1 MGRSATGLSFLLTI
15 LFRRVRGD
23 CMFKKLILVQC
34 ILLFFQILLY
44 FGCEFFQSRIHDV
57 KRPVDDKI
65 PFLPWTALPYCFWF
79 PLIAFYPLAVFQ
91 TDPYAYCGYLITM
104 VIEIVLS
111 VVCYLIY
118 PTSFRRPVPPD
129 DFWGNFMNF
138 IYHGSYRGLNCAPS
152 LHCSSCYLVI
162 CVSLT
167 CAGMNLW
174 LRVFTILI
182 AVMIVLSTLTTKQH
196 TLIDVLTAVP
206 LFLVSRILGILL
218 AARCITPILIFI
230 GK

>member
-1 MGRSATGLSFLLTI
+1 MFSKLL
-15 LFRRVRGD
+15 
-23 CMFKKLILVQC
+23 LVQG
-34 ILLFFQILLY
+34 ILLSFQILLY
-44 FGCEFFQSRIHDV
+44 FGCEVFQSKIHDV
-57 KRPVDDKI
+57 KRSVDDKI

-79 PLIAFYPLAVFQ
+79 PLIVFYPLVVFQ
-91 TDPYAYCGYLITM
+91 TDPYSYCGYLMTM
-104 VIEIVLS
+104 VTEIVLS

-118 PTSFRRPVPPD
+118 PTSFQRPVPPD
-129 DFWGNFMNF
+129 GFWGNFMKF

-162 CVSLT
+162 WVSLT
-167 CAGMNLW
+167 CVGMNLW
-174 LRVFTILI
+174 IRVFTVAI

-206 LFLVSRILGILL
+206 LFLISRILGTLL
-218 AARCITPILIFI
+218 TVRYFTSVLTFV